1 MWDVESG
8 NVSFLRMRNDEWPCG
23 VLGVSHRSHRAT
35 QMPCGVIYQKTRD
48 SAKPHR
54 PKGGNFT
61 DVHGSVFSR
70 ILYSC
75 SASYCLVF
83 DAPPAQRMGTDS
95 FADWT

>member
-1 MWDVESG
+1 MA
-8 NVSFLRMRNDEWPCG
+8 MRDDWGLPQIAE
-23 VLGVSHRSHRAT
+23 LHRCHAG
-35 QMPCGVIYQKTRD
+35 CFYQKTRD

-61 DVHGSVFSR
+61 DAHGSVFSR

-83 DAPPAQRMGTDS
+83 DAPPARRMSTDS
-95 FADWT
+95 FAGWT

>member
-35 QMPCGVIYQKTRD
+35 QMPFGVLLSK
-48 SAKPHR
+48 
-54 PKGGNFT
+54 NT
-61 DVHGSVFSR
+61 DITDAHGSVFSR

-83 DAPPAQRMGTDS
+83 DAPPAQRMSTDS
-95 FADWT
+95 FAGWT